1 MGSNGRR
8 PDGMDPWANGE
19 AAGGE
24 PANETPANGA
34 PAKGEPAADREE
46 VGDGEDALGAS
57 EDLPGDPAE
66 MLALIRSQQD
76 TVRKGTEP
84 SGPLLFGA
92 WGVAWLAGYLVL
104 FVSGT
109 QERGLP
115 AGWAF
120 AVFGLLLVSA
130 MVFTGVHI
138 GRRAV
143 GVRGASAA
151 VGAMYGWS
159 WAVCFAVVF
168 LILSGVARAGASHEV
183 MQILSNS
190 LSCLVVAALYMAGGA
205 LWREWRMFAL
215 GVWIAL
221 VAGGAALLGPPSSY
235 LLMAVAGGGGFLLGA
250 AAGVVVDRRR
260 SQTAAA
266 ETATVAAP

>member
-1 MGSNGRR
+1 MDSDSQPPNR
-8 PDGMDPWANGE
+8 P
-19 AAGGE
+19 AGGPGTTGS
-24 PANETPANGA
+24 PAVGWEEARG
-34 PAKGEPAADREE
+34 GEDT
-46 VGDGEDALGAS
+46 VGDGEDARRDG
-57 EDLPGDPAE
+57 EDLPAHPAE

-76 TVRKGTEP
+76 MVRTGTEP
-84 SGPLLFGA
+84 SGALLFAA
-92 WGVAWLAGYLVL
+92 WGVAWFAGYLML
-104 FVSGT
+104 YVSGT
-109 QERGLP
+109 QEHGLP

-120 AVFGLLLVSA
+120 VVFGMLLVSA

-151 VGAMYGWS
+151 AGAMYGWS

-168 LILSGVARAGASHEV
+168 LILSGVARAGASDEV

-190 LSCLVVAALYMAGGA
+190 MSCLVVAALYMAGGA

-221 VAGGAALLGPPSSY
+221 VGGAAAVVGPPSSY
-235 LLMAVAGGGGFLLGA
+235 LLMAVAGGGGFLLA
-250 AAGVVVDRRR
+250 VVSDVVLDRRRR
-260 SQTAAA
+260 SQTSATDAAV
-266 ETATVAAP
+266 EVAP